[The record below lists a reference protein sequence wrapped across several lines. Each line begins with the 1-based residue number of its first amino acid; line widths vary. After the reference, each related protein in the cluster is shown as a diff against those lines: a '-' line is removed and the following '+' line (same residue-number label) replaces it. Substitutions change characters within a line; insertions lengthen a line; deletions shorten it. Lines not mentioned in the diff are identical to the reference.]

1 MIEREK
7 RWRISILR
15 WYWPSHISS
24 IEHLSWLNDK
34 KRWRKRNLI
43 SLEFRFVLFVHPSS
57 IFISYLRLKATEW
70 NIHRV
75 RMYICAFICT
85 PKCECVCFF
94 FSFFRLEEKKKKKER
109 KKRNVHECV
118 IVFIIIQSVIS
129 LFFSFFYSRRI
140 HRREYWRYG
149 CYILIYICIYIYL
162 CNYNIFFFLL
172 KKEKKT
178 TSRNTFSNWNNLII
192 PDIYSSSLIYIHI
205 HKLWQ
210 QVTILHEQ
218 QFYSIRYMSMITNM
232 NMIWIMKWIIIVMF
246 DQW

>member
-1 MIEREK
+1 MSNSQIKTKEQDISERFRISTHTYIYIYISVLFYPEIRRCISLFFLFLAVCFFLLYSGFIRMIEREK

-94 FSFFRLEEKKKKKER
+94 SLSF
-109 KKRNVHECV
+109 V
-118 IVFIIIQSVIS
+118 
-129 LFFSFFYSRRI
+129 
-140 HRREYWRYG
+140 
-149 CYILIYICIYIYL
+149 
-162 CNYNIFFFLL
+162 
-172 KKEKKT
+172 
-178 TSRNTFSNWNNLII
+178 
-192 PDIYSSSLIYIHI
+192 
-205 HKLWQ
+205 
-210 QVTILHEQ
+210 
-218 QFYSIRYMSMITNM
+218 
-232 NMIWIMKWIIIVMF
+232 
-246 DQW
+246 